1 MTVSEIMSAPVVTVT
16 PDATF
21 KDALELLVDREISGL
36 PVVTDGDHLVGI
48 VTEADLIPKEAYQR
62 SRRRALDVLAELVR
76 GGPSLW
82 AKREAATVEQLM
94 TRRPHVA
101 VDDEDV
107 RSVARRMVEYEVKR
121 LPVVDAFGR
130 LVGIVSRRDVLTTF
144 RRPDTDIAAE
154 IRQRL
159 ASPRWSPEDAKVEVA
174 VEAGV
179 VTLTGA
185 VRHAMDRAVIEGAA
199 WSVAGVVDVHTD
211 LAAQEP
217 DPRAVY

>member
-1 MTVSEIMSAPVVTVT
+1 MKISEIMSTPVVTVT

-21 KDALELLVDREISGL
+21 KDALELLVERGISGL
-36 PVVTDGDHLVGI
+36 PVVTDDDHLVGI

-62 SRRRALDVLAELVR
+62 SRRRALDVLVELVR

-82 AKREAATVEQLM
+82 TKSEATTVDQLM

-107 RSVARRMVEYEVKR
+107 RAVARRMSEHGIKR

-130 LVGIVSRRDVLTTF
+130 VVGIVSRRDVLSTF
-144 RRPDTDIAAE
+144 CRPDADIAAE
-154 IRQRL
+154 VRQRL
-159 ASPRWSPEDAKVEVA
+159 ANPRWSPEDANVEVA
-174 VEAGV
+174 VDAGV
-179 VTLTGA
+179 VTLTG
-185 VRHAMDRAVIEGAA
+185 VIRHAMDRAVVEGAA
-199 WSVAGVVDVHTD
+199 WSVAGVVAVHSD

-217 DPRAVY
+217 DPSSR